1 MEPKPAEVPQHVG
14 IILDGNRR
22 FAKRL
27 MLEPWKGHDLGFEK
41 LKQLYKWCAE
51 VGVKELTLYCFSIQN
66 FDRPKFEF
74 DYLMQIFGKACDDA
88 LTNSDIKENGIRIT
102 VIGRPELFP
111 QQLQEKLRA
120 VEDATANNRNFTI
133 NLALAYGGREE
144 IADAVKQLAQDVA
157 VGKLKVTDISDE
169 TLRGYLYLQ
178 SEPDLIIRTGGEKR
192 TSNFLTW
199 QSTYSELLF
208 LDKTWPEF
216 EKQDLLDA
224 IAEYQQRERRFGK

>member
-1 MEPKPAEVPQHVG
+1 MDVPHHVG

-41 LKQLYKWCAE
+41 LKKIYKWCAE

-66 FDRPKFEF
+66 FDRPKAEF
-74 DYLMQIFGKACDDA
+74 NYLMSIFARACDDA
-88 LTNSDIKENGIRIT
+88 LTNADIRENGIRIK

-111 QQLQEKLRA
+111 QVLQDKLQTV
-120 VEDATANNRNFTI
+120 VEATAQHANFTI
-133 NLALAYGGREE
+133 TLALAYGGREE
-144 IADAVKQLAQDVA
+144 IADAVKRLAQDVA
-157 VGKLKVTDISDE
+157 VGKLKVTDIADD

-178 SEPDLIIRTGGEKR
+178 SDPDLIIRTGGEQR
-192 TSNFLTW
+192 LSNFLTW
-199 QSTYSELLF
+199 QSTYSELIF

-224 IAEYQQRERRFGK
+224 IAEYQQRDRRFGR